1 MVLCCFFNK
10 EYSLLSAK
18 MLNFNNL
25 IVGAYEEFCICY
37 LFLVLCGTFPW
48 ITSCSGDDVEE
59 VVSVQDVPSDIS
71 LFVSAWFPGAMIE
84 QISRINEGE
93 RGYHA
98 LLSNN
103 VEVDFTNEGSWT
115 KVCFPNAGMQIF
127 ARKFLGE
134 MYDFM
139 EAKFGEISVSAIY
152 AIKEGLTAE
161 LSDGRKLAFQH
172 YENRCLGYEYP
183 VEVGEKYL
191 SEKIKNYIL
200 QAFPGRE
207 ITRIII
213 GSEQL
218 NPS

>member
-1 MVLCCFFNK
+1 MKKL
-10 EYSLLSAK
+10 
-18 MLNFNNL
+18 
-25 IVGAYEEFCICY
+25 FCICY

-115 KVCFPNAGMQIF
+115 RFVSLMQECRFSRVSFWERCTTLWKPNLVRYQFPPFMQS
-127 ARKFLGE
+127 RR
-134 MYDFM
+134 D
-139 EAKFGEISVSAIY
+139 
-152 AIKEGLTAE
+152 
-161 LSDGRKLAFQH
+161 
-172 YENRCLGYEYP
+172 
-183 VEVGEKYL
+183 
-191 SEKIKNYIL
+191 
-200 QAFPGRE
+200 
-207 ITRIII
+207 
-213 GSEQL
+213 
-218 NPS
+218 

>member
-93 RGYHA
+93 RVSCS
-98 LLSNN
+98 L
-103 VEVDFTNEGSWT
+103 VE
-115 KVCFPNAGMQIF
+115 
-127 ARKFLGE
+127 
-134 MYDFM
+134 
-139 EAKFGEISVSAIY
+139 
-152 AIKEGLTAE
+152 
-161 LSDGRKLAFQH
+161 
-172 YENRCLGYEYP
+172 
-183 VEVGEKYL
+183 
-191 SEKIKNYIL
+191 
-200 QAFPGRE
+200 
-207 ITRIII
+207 
-213 GSEQL
+213 
-218 NPS
+218 

>member
-1 MVLCCFFNK
+1 MDDAVCLYK
-10 EYSLLSAK
+10 KL
-18 MLNFNNL
+18 
-25 IVGAYEEFCICY
+25 FCICY

-134 MYDFM
+134 M
-139 EAKFGEISVSAIY
+139 
-152 AIKEGLTAE
+152 
-161 LSDGRKLAFQH
+161 
-172 YENRCLGYEYP
+172 
-183 VEVGEKYL
+183 
-191 SEKIKNYIL
+191 
-200 QAFPGRE
+200 
-207 ITRIII
+207 
-213 GSEQL
+213 
-218 NPS
+218 

>member
-1 MVLCCFFNK
+1 MKKL
-10 EYSLLSAK
+10 
-18 MLNFNNL
+18 
-25 IVGAYEEFCICY
+25 FCICY

-139 EAKFGEISVSAIY
+139 EAN
-152 AIKEGLTAE
+152 L
-161 LSDGRKLAFQH
+161 
-172 YENRCLGYEYP
+172 
-183 VEVGEKYL
+183 
-191 SEKIKNYIL
+191 
-200 QAFPGRE
+200 
-207 ITRIII
+207 
-213 GSEQL
+213 
-218 NPS
+218 